1 MTTYKE
7 AEYNNQTAKFWLLE
21 DPEVME
27 TGKNTL
33 RYYPKA
39 QRLVIHLPDYKDGRS
54 GNMLPGKGCGLNLEA
69 LAESPEVLDRVI
81 DILSGLKI

>member
-21 DPEVME
+21 KPEVME

-39 QRLVIHLPDYKDGRS
+39 QRLVIHLPDYQDRRS
-54 GNMLPGKGCGLNLEA
+54 GDMMPGKGCGLNLEA